1 MTAPAFLW
9 NFFRSRFVLP
19 VKGVTFM
26 KKYAVLW
33 FCLLS
38 LLALTACGKTY
49 TLTYEG
55 DIPPLNDL
63 PKSCRAGETVTITI
77 PEVADASIH
86 AYLNGKELDLA
97 NDGGSPTYVF
107 AMPAEDSTV
116 TIELVDA
123 WIPET
128 PAVTR
133 SASFEDGCKTVTLQ
147 IPEGWEFEAIAASD
161 NGITSGLRIWPT
173 EPKDVTVYNEPF
185 LAMGEESAMIFPSV
199 TIGFYGYPF
208 GVCGTGLKEETR
220 TLSDG
225 TEICVGYYDGST
237 DWSFVSFWPLD
248 KNLAAVNNSLTGADA
263 EQALNI
269 MLSLTYFVE

>member
-1 MTAPAFLW
+1 MKKFLVAVSLVFLLALAAC
-9 NFFRSRFVLP
+9 NSHSDVSETPNTHEIAVLP
-19 VKGVTFM
+19 VPTESIPTRAATF
-26 KKYAVLW
+26 
-33 FCLLS
+33 
-38 LLALTACGKTY
+38 
-49 TLTYEG
+49 E
-55 DIPPLNDL
+55 N
-63 PKSCRAGETVTITI
+63 
-77 PEVADASIH
+77 
-86 AYLNGKELDLA
+86 
-97 NDGGSPTYVF
+97 
-107 AMPAEDSTV
+107 
-116 TIELVDA
+116 
-123 WIPET
+123 
-128 PAVTR
+128 
-133 SASFEDGCKTVTLQ
+133 GCKSVTLQ
-147 IPEGWEFEAIAASD
+147 IPEGWDFEAVESSD
-161 NGITSGLRIWPT
+161 SGIDSGLRIWPT

-185 LAMGEESAMIFPSV
+185 LAVGEESAMIFPSV

>member
-77 PEVADASIH
+77 PEVADASIY

-173 EPKDVTVYNEPF
+173 NPEMPTVYNEPY
-185 LAMGEESAMIFPSV
+185 LAEGEESSIVFPHA
-199 TIGFYGYPF
+199 TIAFYDYPF
-208 GVCGTGLKEETR
+208 GVCGTGLKTETR

-225 TEICVGYYDGST
+225 SDVGVGYYDGGT
-237 DWSFVSFWPLD
+237 DWSFVSCHLFD
-248 KNLAAVNNSLTGADA
+248 QTLAAVNNSLTGADA